1 METILHFLAD
11 VAIGMG
17 ITVAVGLFI
26 LMALTGIN
34 K

>member
-1 METILHFLAD
+1 MADFVLDVFLG
-11 VAIGMG
+11 IG
-17 ITVAVGLFI
+17 IVVAVGLFI